1 MAGASLTRIRAGR
14 ALVRATGRAPR
25 PRLAAPCGR
34 HIIVNGNFATFTGR
48 ARSHLT
54 SGKDETMTNR
64 ALKLGAALAILLASG
79 AAYADDPTG
88 VLEQMQRADRPYAGH
103 SPGAT
108 TFSDVGP
115 CGPGSQSEPFPNAQG
130 FRCVPNRE

>member
-1 MAGASLTRIRAGR
+1 
-14 ALVRATGRAPR
+14 
-25 PRLAAPCGR
+25 
-34 HIIVNGNFATFTGR
+34 
-48 ARSHLT
+48 
-54 SGKDETMTNR
+54 MTNR

-79 AAYADDPTG
+79 AAYADDTTG